1 VSEGSECALGIL
13 GDGVPPAFL
22 DQGGLA
28 TLAARRR
35 ACVAAALATAS
46 LAWEVVSIHIL
57 AADITLG
64 HTDIAAATITAS
76 AQELRP
82 LAICA
87 SGGRILSSARE
98 CALGILGDGVP
109 LALVHEG
116 GFATLAA
123 RRRASVATALAA
135 VSLAWEVVSIH
146 VLAAEIAHPH
156 TDVAAATITASAL
169 ELVPLSIPAHTG
181 WQSPP
186 CFRILVTAHSQ
197 ERTLLASTLA
207 ICRALLSKR
216 HRRAPE
222 EHGNR
227 KDSPRCHPQDRKV
240 RFAFAEAQQ
249 VCLGKA

>member
-1 VSEGSECALGIL
+1 MSEGSECALGIL

-35 ACVAAALATAS
+35 ACVATALAAAS
-46 LAWEVVSIHIL
+46 LAWEEVPIHIL
-57 AADITLG
+57 AADITLP
-64 HTDIAAATITAS
+64 HTDIAAATVTAS

-82 LAICA
+82 PSIRA
-87 SGGRILSSARE
+87 SGGRILRSACE

-109 LALVHEG
+109 PAFLNEG

-156 TDVAAATITASAL
+156 TDIAAAAITASAL

-197 ERTLLASTLA
+197 ERTFLASTLA
-207 ICRALLSKR
+207 VCRALLSKR

-222 EHGNR
+222 QSNR
-227 KDSPRCHPQDRKV
+227 KDSPKCHPQDRKV

-249 VCLGKA
+249 SC